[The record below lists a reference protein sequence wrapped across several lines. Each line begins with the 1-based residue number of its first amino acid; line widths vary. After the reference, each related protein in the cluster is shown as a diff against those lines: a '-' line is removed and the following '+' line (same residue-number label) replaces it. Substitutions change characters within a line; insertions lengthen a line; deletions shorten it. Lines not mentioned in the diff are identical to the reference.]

1 MNETLTTRESPGID
15 EPAYYQKMPRS
26 SALEKGGGRSAPRQS
41 ALVPRASFLGVP
53 RTPLEVAAFGVPSFL
68 ERTPLPAFGVP
79 SFPKRT
85 PLPAFGVPSTA
96 SFPRREYLAARN
108 LMA

>member
-26 SALEKGGGRSAPRQS
+26 SALEKGGEHSAPRQS

-53 RTPLEVAAFGVPSFL
+53 GDVLS
-68 ERTPLPAFGVP
+68 
-79 SFPKRT
+79 
-85 PLPAFGVPSTA
+85 
-96 SFPRREYLAARN
+96 
-108 LMA
+108 

>member
-1 MNETLTTRESPGID
+1 
-15 EPAYYQKMPRS
+15 
-26 SALEKGGGRSAPRQS
+26 
-41 ALVPRASFLGVP
+41 
-53 RTPLEVAAFGVPSFL
+53 
-68 ERTPLPAFGVP
+68 LPAFGVP